1 MAHFVL
7 SGSFTHC
14 AVLGPRPYKRPSLSH
29 THLPP
34 PRHESSN
41 PPRLCKAQDRPQV
54 HHHPP
59 AQASQDAQGWHERGL
74 ARGRREDIHPGYT
87 PLLPSPPIPPPT
99 ELLTPGLRE
108 YWESPWA
115 TFSRGRS
122 RWRNQFLVDYLQKAG
137 VERSRKQV
145 ASHIQ
150 VLRNMWKG
158 EPGSVLYSEKE
169 RKTVPILTHPPPEFH
184 LVAGGEELFQ
194 ENGLLSTDPNHPHHH
209 DHPPI
214 PGASRIRQD
223 DRTHHQ
229 HSIRHASPSTPS
241 SSDSESSPIPG
252 VSQLHVNTDVYSSPS
267 SPASTS
273 YASPTLMQAPY
284 TSSHFQD
291 VAPTH
296 TNVRLS
302 RLQIWADGLSPF
314 TVEVDSLASPPGP
327 YSRVMLRLKL
337 TLPPGEVESSVSTLH
352 GFGGAIVLSEPWLSS
367 GKCFT
372 RVFTANTCVS
382 KELDYLQP
390 TNQSLTAFLPDSWLT
405 KSRWLEA
412 SMFLSFIILPNRSF
426 ISLSASRTSITQ
438 QIIVDDEVIAFIVYD
453 LDRGVDTRP
462 GPSVELTGFQKYVGN
477 KESQQQ
483 SPPPVPPTV
492 PTSSYHSSSHPPS
505 SRYGPI
511 SPRESMQPHPQR
523 AYAGV

>member
-1 MAHFVL
+1 M
-7 SGSFTHC
+7 
-14 AVLGPRPYKRPSLSH
+14 
-29 THLPP
+29 
-34 PRHESSN
+34 
-41 PPRLCKAQDRPQV
+41 
-54 HHHPP
+54 
-59 AQASQDAQGWHERGL
+59 
-74 ARGRREDIHPGYT
+74 
-87 PLLPSPPIPPPT
+87 
-99 ELLTPGLRE
+99 
-108 YWESPWA
+108 
-115 TFSRGRS
+115 
-122 RWRNQFLVDYLQKAG
+122 
-137 VERSRKQV
+137 ERSRKQV

-158 EPGSVLYSEKE
+158 EPGNVLHFGKKYSVPVVTYPLS
-169 RKTVPILTHPPPEFH
+169 EFH

-194 ENGLLSTDPNHPHHH
+194 ENGLLSTDHPHPHHH

-214 PGASRIRQD
+214 PGASRLRQE
-223 DRTHHQ
+223 DRAHHQ
-229 HSIRHASPSTPS
+229 HPIRRSPSSPS
-241 SSDSESSPIPG
+241 SSDSEHSPIAG
-252 VSQLHVNTDVYSSPS
+252 VSHLHINTDVYSSPS

-273 YASPTLMQAPY
+273 YASPTLVQHPY
-284 TSSHFQD
+284 TPSHFQD

-296 TNVRLS
+296 TTVRLS
-302 RLQIWADGLSPF
+302 RLQIWADGLPPF
-314 TVEVDSLASPPGP
+314 TVEVDSLTSPPKP

-337 TLPPGEVESSVSTLH
+337 SIPPGEVESSASTLH

-412 SMFLSFIILPNRSF
+412 SMFISSFTLPSPPF
-426 ISLSASRTSITQ
+426 TSLSASRTSITQ

-453 LDRGVDTRP
+453 LDRGADARP
-462 GPSVELTGFQKYVGN
+462 GPSVDLTGFQKYAGN
-477 KESQQQ
+477 KESQPQP
-483 SPPPVPPTV
+483 STPAPPAVPTPSYHPPTL
-492 PTSSYHSSSHPPS
+492 PSS

-511 SPRESMQPHPQR
+511 SPHEPIQPRPQR

>member
-1 MAHFVL
+1 MNHPNPLDSA
-7 SGSFTHC
+7 
-14 AVLGPRPYKRPSLSH
+14 KRKSARKSII
-29 THLPP
+29 T
-34 PRHESSN
+34 
-41 PPRLCKAQDRPQV
+41 PQRK
-54 HHHPP
+54 HHKMLKDGTSEVWP
-59 AQASQDAQGWHERGL
+59 
-74 ARGRREDIHPGYT
+74 EDVEKIF
-87 PLLPSPPIPPPT
+87 IQ
-99 ELLTPGLRE
+99 GLRE

-158 EPGSVLYSEKE
+158 EP
-169 RKTVPILTHPPPEFH
+169 EFH

-194 ENGLLSTDPNHPHHH
+194 ENGLLSSGNSHNN
-209 DHPPI
+209 DHSPI
-214 PGASRIRQD
+214 PGTSRLRPD
-223 DRTHHQ
+223 DRS
-229 HSIRHASPSTPS
+229 HSLRHASPSTAS
-241 SSDSESSPIPG
+241 SSDSESSPAPG
-252 VSQLHVNTDVYSSPS
+252 VSHLHVNTDVYSSPS
-267 SPASTS
+267 SPTSTS
-273 YASPTLMQAPY
+273 YASPTLLQPSY
-284 TSSHFQD
+284 TPNHFQD

-314 TVEVDSLASPPGP
+314 TVEVDSLTSPPKP

-337 TLPPGEVESSVSTLH
+337 SLPAGEADSSFATLH
-352 GFGGAIVLSEPWLSS
+352 GFGGAIVLSEPWTSS

-372 RVFTANTCVS
+372 RVFTANSCVS

-390 TNQSLTAFLPDSWLT
+390 TNQNLTAFLPDSWLT

-412 SMFLSFIILPNRSF
+412 T
-426 ISLSASRTSITQ
+426 SRTSITQ

-453 LDRGVDTRP
+453 LDRGEDSMP
-462 GPSVELTGFQKYVGN
+462 GPSVELTGFQKYAGN
-477 KESQQQ
+477 KESQQR
-483 SPPPVPPTV
+483 SPPPAPPTV
-492 PTSSYHSSSHPPS
+492 STSSYHSSSHPSS